1 MYKRQVQEV
10 RDAWTG
16 IEESTVQV
24 SASLRS
30 LDIARQNLDLSTFSY
45 NEGQL
50 TILDVLSAQLSWI
63 QLYTNAVTANFN
75 QKVSI
80 AQYRRAAGE
89 PFP

>member
-1 MYKRQVQEV
+1 MQEV